1 MSLGI
6 LGRLTRLAAAG
17 AIGVAACADG
27 VKPEQAQKL
36 LTEGNQRFFAGTATN
51 PRCDEARRT
60 DTAENGQH
68 PFATILTCSDSRVAA
83 DRIFDQG
90 IGDLFIVRVAGNVAD
105 SDEIAT
111 IEYGVG
117 HLHTPLLVVMGHTSC
132 GAVSAVVGGAELDGS
147 LPQLVDK
154 IEPAVRQARKANPAA
169 KSDLLVAR
177 AIEANVFQ
185 SIADIIERS
194 PEIREQAKE
203 GTVKVVGAVYDLS
216 TGTVRWL
223 GQHPEQSSLVFSNRP
238 PGSVKAPSAQAGNT
252 SAKAGGHD
260 APKPNA
266 PKASAHAAKPDPH
279 GVNPDAQTGKDA
291 GHATKVAGATAEKK
305 DGGSHGGAAAG
316 HDAYALPSSEQVLE
330 LLRDGNLRFAGGA
343 AQHPHTDK
351 QRLESTAKGQHPIA
365 TVLTCADSR
374 VPSERIFDQG
384 IGDIFVV
391 RFAGNVADVDQIA
404 SIEYATGHL
413 GTPLLVVLGHTS
425 CGAVGAVASNAELH
439 GSLPKLVDNIQPAV
453 ARTRNA
459 NPGLTGNP
467 LVAAAIRANVFQSMN
482 DVLANSSGVRK
493 LVESGKLRIV
503 GGVYDI
509 VSGKIEWLSDPLAV
523 GGDAAKTGTVSAKSP
538 ESTKPNAEPQTN
550 EDPKES
556 KEAPATTAAPGD
568 HGGH

>member
-1 MSLGI
+1 MSIGL
-6 LGRLTRLAAAG
+6 LGRIAALLTSTAIAIAAHAE
-17 AIGVAACADG
+17 G
-27 VKPEQAQKL
+27 VKPEEAQKR
-36 LTEGNQRFFAGTATN
+36 LTEGNQRFATGGATN
-51 PRCDEARRT
+51 PRCDEARRSE
-60 DTAENGQH
+60 TAENGQH

-90 IGDLFIVRVAGNVAD
+90 VGDLFTVRVAGNVAD
-105 SDEIAT
+105 TDEIAT

-117 HLHTPLLVVMGHTSC
+117 HLHTPLLVVMGHTAC
-132 GAVSAVVGGAELDGS
+132 GAVNAVVSGAELEGS
-147 LPQLVDK
+147 LPQLVDN

-169 KSDLLVAR
+169 KSDLLVTR

-185 SIADIIERS
+185 SIADLLERS

-203 GTVKVVGAVYDLS
+203 GNIKVIGAVYDLS

-223 GQHPEQSSLVFSNRP
+223 GQHPEQSSLVFNNRP
-238 PGSVKAPSAQAGNT
+238 AGSPKPGAAHAGNAPT
-252 SAKAGGHD
+252 KAGGHD
-260 APKPNA
+260 APK
-266 PKASAHAAKPDPH
+266 AHASKATAAGPSGKSDAH
-279 GVNPDAQTGKDA
+279 GSNSDAQSPTDA
-291 GHATKVAGATAEKK
+291 GHGTRVAGATAEKGK
-305 DGGSHGGAAAG
+305 DGHGGSG
-316 HDAYALPSSEQVLE
+316 TVHGDYALPSSEQVLE
-330 LLRDGNLRFAGGA
+330 MLRDGNQRFATGA
-343 AQHPHTDK
+343 EQHPHTDK

-384 IGDIFVV
+384 IGDVFVV

-482 DVLANSSGVRK
+482 DLLANSSSVRK
-493 LVESGKLRIV
+493 LVEAGKLRIV

-509 VSGKIEWLSDPLAV
+509 VSGKIDWLSDPLCV
-523 GGDAAKTGTVSAKSP
+523 GGEAAKPVGD
-538 ESTKPNAEPQTN
+538 STKPA
-550 EDPKES
+550 DSPKTSGEHL
-556 KEAPATTAAPGD
+556 KEAAGENKETPAGTAAPSD